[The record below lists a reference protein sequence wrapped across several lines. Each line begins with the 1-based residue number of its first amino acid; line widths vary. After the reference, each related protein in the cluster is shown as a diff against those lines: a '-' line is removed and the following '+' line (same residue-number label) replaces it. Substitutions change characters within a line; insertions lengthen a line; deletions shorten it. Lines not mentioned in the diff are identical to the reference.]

1 MPVFSHSLVL
11 CSNGGSFWDSR
22 CTRTRMSYAKGLFYA
37 FSRLSGDEKKK
48 TERFK

>member
-1 MPVFSHSLVL
+1 
-11 CSNGGSFWDSR
+11 
-22 CTRTRMSYAKGLFYA
+22 MSYAKGLFYA